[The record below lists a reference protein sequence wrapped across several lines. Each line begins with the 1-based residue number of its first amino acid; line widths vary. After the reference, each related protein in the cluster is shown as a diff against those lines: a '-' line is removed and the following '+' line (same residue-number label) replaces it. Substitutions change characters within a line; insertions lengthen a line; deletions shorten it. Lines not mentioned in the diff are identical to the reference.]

1 MPTLLSV
8 SPGLVTPYSQ
18 WGSDIAEFSSSGPP
32 SAAVNA
38 KGTAELYRPTHLSS
52 ATSYLPSSAYI
63 AAYLFAS
70 PRVVNHSILPIG
82 MKPATG
88 PKPHPSS
95 TSSPTSPARDA
106 LGMSSDILK
115 GAPSLQPGTA
125 KEERERRMQTASHHR
140 KAELPEVLRRVDASK
155 DSLTAHR
162 PTDGASRLAKE
173 QSNLKNVRQDHG
185 RSSSSPSQTT
195 SRKTET
201 ETVRCTITPLDWPQP
216 NSAAFPPL
224 SPSSRALNVE
234 PSRRLRSLDHQ
245 EKPQQSQVSPSLTSS
260 ASKASSRHA
269 SETQDS
275 SLDKHALVSC
285 PPAANVPKKATR
297 RAQEQAVLAERI
309 KANTET
315 LERCIGRLEDM
326 SRDIRGRTYE
336 TRGEMHQ
343 RWLREGT
350 ISLSDVER
358 VTLKGSVS
366 DLPKAPAVA
375 ARTADSK
382 VQDETSALSTGST
395 VEEGGLSTVPP
406 KAGSASGALPKSKS
420 SRSVQQAVTT
430 PAHGGSSEGSTR
442 RPLHAKDVG
451 LVASVR
457 AESAIALKDI
467 DPLYEQNDR
476 PSSSAA
482 SDSTSAASD
491 STRSGSDV
499 STIKASAVATR
510 TAGSKLQDKTGAL
523 STGSTVEKNGLNTV
537 LPKAGS
543 ASGALPKS
551 KSSRSVQQ
559 AIATP
564 AHGGSSPPT
573 EGSTRRTPHAKEVGL
588 VVSNDRPPSSAA
600 SDSTRSGSDVSTI
613 KASQP
618 YASVSVHSAGSTDR
632 ARKKAETTAVGSEGA
647 LGTSKSASS
656 SRPRG
661 SAASSSEGQSLEK
674 SRSSAARPVPD
685 IARRDGT
692 SAALREK
699 ASQRDAS
706 QEGGAKSR
714 YPGQDGEAG
723 AISVYCVI
731 PQHKYIFMTYLRFM
745 KVETVR
751 PSPSAS
757 SKVTRAPSTTAPN
770 VTAPPLK
777 PLPDSPEAPKVRW
790 KPTTPLKIEK
800 PKSLAA
806 FAEVSKPGLPQ
817 DHTDLRNLDA
827 LTPLATFFAESVV
840 SDDGD
845 SDANFEDS
853 PFGRQTHL
861 PFVPAASGPDVWK
874 SASLTE
880 VNVMKP
886 HFSQSLP
893 RNSLAGLV
901 VAGTNDQVDTG
912 ARSGGEG
919 LPRPSGNSRDTS
931 TAVRVLAQPIASGST
946 VSTTD
951 HVMRTDPGPTPPG
964 PSQARVPFL
973 LRAFRRPEPPP
984 PRYSSVVPPVRRS
997 AVVREHQVVAKMLR
1011 EVDEEQRLREQAQQ
1025 GNLCAK
1031 YRLAAMDREW
1041 ELLHGAPPPPPPPP
1055 PRG

>member
-1 MPTLLSV
+1 MP
-8 SPGLVTPYSQ
+8 Q
-18 WGSDIAEFSSSGPP
+18 
-32 SAAVNA
+32 
-38 KGTAELYRPTHLSS
+38 
-52 ATSYLPSSAYI
+52 
-63 AAYLFAS
+63 
-70 PRVVNHSILPIG
+70 
-82 MKPATG
+82 
-88 PKPHPSS
+88 
-95 TSSPTSPARDA
+95 
-106 LGMSSDILK
+106 
-115 GAPSLQPGTA
+115 
-125 KEERERRMQTASHHR
+125 
-140 KAELPEVLRRVDASK
+140 
-155 DSLTAHR
+155 
-162 PTDGASRLAKE
+162 
-173 QSNLKNVRQDHG
+173 
-185 RSSSSPSQTT
+185 
-195 SRKTET
+195 
-201 ETVRCTITPLDWPQP
+201 
-216 NSAAFPPL
+216 
-224 SPSSRALNVE
+224 
-234 PSRRLRSLDHQ
+234 
-245 EKPQQSQVSPSLTSS
+245 
-260 ASKASSRHA
+260 
-269 SETQDS
+269 
-275 SLDKHALVSC
+275 
-285 PPAANVPKKATR
+285 
-297 RAQEQAVLAERI
+297 
-309 KANTET
+309 
-315 LERCIGRLEDM
+315 
-326 SRDIRGRTYE
+326 
-336 TRGEMHQ
+336 
-343 RWLREGT
+343 
-350 ISLSDVER
+350 LSDVER

-430 PAHGGSSEGSTR
+430 PGSSEGSTR

-476 PSSSAA
+476 PSS
-482 SDSTSAASD
+482 SAASD

-573 EGSTRRTPHAKEVGL
+573 EGSTRRLLNAKDVGP
-588 VVSNDRPPSSAA
+588 VVSVSTGSAIAFTNIDHLYEQNDRPPSSAA

-699 ASQRDAS
+699 ASSSSPSIVSSNRPPRVDSNQDSRATPLISRAIDNATPPKRAVPSHGTQDKTARRAPSPSTAS
-706 QEGGAKSR
+706 SLSTSTVRPSGTHHARS
-714 YPGQDGEAG
+714 AV
-723 AISVYCVI
+723 ASSVSLYCNHMAPV
-731 PQHKYIFMTYLRFM
+731 FMTYLRFM

-901 VAGTNDQVDTG
+901 VSGTNDQVDTS

-919 LPRPSGNSRDTS
+919 LPRPSGNSRDTT

-997 AVVREHQVVAKMLR
+997 AVVREHQVVARMLR
-1011 EVDEEQRLREQAQQ
+1011 EVNEEQRLREQAQQ
-1025 GNLCAK
+1025 GNLCAQ

>member
-38 KGTAELYRPTHLSS
+38 KGTAELYRPVSEVKADSALGLVCGDYPSAYPKRAVICSRDSARSNTYPTLSPTTTILQTHLSS

-88 PKPHPSS
+88 PKPHSSS

-350 ISLSDVER
+350 ISVSALDTVR
-358 VTLKGSVS
+358 VFVH
-366 DLPKAPAVA
+366 A
-375 ARTADSK
+375 
-382 VQDETSALSTGST
+382 DETC
-395 VEEGGLSTVPP
+395 
-406 KAGSASGALPKSKS
+406 
-420 SRSVQQAVTT
+420 RS
-430 PAHGGSSEGSTR
+430 
-442 RPLHAKDVG
+442 
-451 LVASVR
+451 
-457 AESAIALKDI
+457 
-467 DPLYEQNDR
+467 
-476 PSSSAA
+476 
-482 SDSTSAASD
+482 
-491 STRSGSDV
+491 
-499 STIKASAVATR
+499 
-510 TAGSKLQDKTGAL
+510 
-523 STGSTVEKNGLNTV
+523 
-537 LPKAGS
+537 
-543 ASGALPKS
+543 
-551 KSSRSVQQ
+551 
-559 AIATP
+559 
-564 AHGGSSPPT
+564 
-573 EGSTRRTPHAKEVGL
+573 
-588 VVSNDRPPSSAA
+588 
-600 SDSTRSGSDVSTI
+600 
-613 KASQP
+613 
-618 YASVSVHSAGSTDR
+618 
-632 ARKKAETTAVGSEGA
+632 
-647 LGTSKSASS
+647 
-656 SRPRG
+656 
-661 SAASSSEGQSLEK
+661 
-674 SRSSAARPVPD
+674 
-685 IARRDGT
+685 
-692 SAALREK
+692 
-699 ASQRDAS
+699 
-706 QEGGAKSR
+706 
-714 YPGQDGEAG
+714 
-723 AISVYCVI
+723 
-731 PQHKYIFMTYLRFM
+731 
-745 KVETVR
+745 
-751 PSPSAS
+751 
-757 SKVTRAPSTTAPN
+757 
-770 VTAPPLK
+770 
-777 PLPDSPEAPKVRW
+777 
-790 KPTTPLKIEK
+790 
-800 PKSLAA
+800 
-806 FAEVSKPGLPQ
+806 
-817 DHTDLRNLDA
+817 
-827 LTPLATFFAESVV
+827 
-840 SDDGD
+840 
-845 SDANFEDS
+845 
-853 PFGRQTHL
+853 
-861 PFVPAASGPDVWK
+861 
-874 SASLTE
+874 
-880 VNVMKP
+880 
-886 HFSQSLP
+886 
-893 RNSLAGLV
+893 
-901 VAGTNDQVDTG
+901 
-912 ARSGGEG
+912 
-919 LPRPSGNSRDTS
+919 
-931 TAVRVLAQPIASGST
+931 
-946 VSTTD
+946 
-951 HVMRTDPGPTPPG
+951 
-964 PSQARVPFL
+964 
-973 LRAFRRPEPPP
+973 
-984 PRYSSVVPPVRRS
+984 
-997 AVVREHQVVAKMLR
+997 
-1011 EVDEEQRLREQAQQ
+1011 
-1025 GNLCAK
+1025 
-1031 YRLAAMDREW
+1031 
-1041 ELLHGAPPPPPPPP
+1041 
-1055 PRG
+1055 